1 MRDLSRIS
9 FLETNDRNRVL
20 QKTIRKF
27 GQTNSYENLPI
38 CSLPPLG
45 HTRLDLL
52 PPPQTAPEDLRVVA
66 RKIEFPIVQA
76 DSSTTPVGDDLIED
90 ELIEDFDDLGR
101 ESVHSQ
107 RSSDSGSGFPGQ
119 HECPD
124 CGKTYSTSSNLAR
137 HRQTHRYDKI
147 CISI

>member
-1 MRDLSRIS
+1 M
-9 FLETNDRNRVL
+9 
-20 QKTIRKF
+20 
-27 GQTNSYENLPI
+27 

-45 HTRLDLL
+45 QTRLDLL

-76 DSSTTPVGDDLIED
+76 DSSTIPIGDDLIED
-90 ELIEDFDDLGR
+90 ELIEDFDDLGT

>member
-1 MRDLSRIS
+1 MYQ
-9 FLETNDRNRVL
+9 F
-20 QKTIRKF
+20 
-27 GQTNSYENLPI
+27 
-38 CSLPPLG
+38 CSLPPLS

-76 DSSTTPVGDDLIED
+76 DSSTTPVGVALIEDD
-90 ELIEDFDDLGR
+90 ELIEDFDELGT

-107 RSSDSGSGFPGQ
+107 RSSDSGSGYPGQ

-147 CISI
+147 YNIISDSISVLLFAPAHYFDDGCGIS